1 LPAKQTLTGEGTDC
15 NVSLA
20 AKSALWLLVPRISM
34 ERSSVDVTLL
44 LKRYSNGDQNALA
57 ELIPQIYDELRRL
70 ASCYL
75 QGERIDHTLQ
85 TTALVHEAYFRLVDQ
100 KQVEW
105 SNRNHFFGVAAQMMR
120 RILVDHARK
129 HHAFKRGSSW
139 TRVSLDQAEGLFR
152 EQPQQLIALDDLLT
166 RLASLDPEASRI
178 VDLRFFA
185 GLSLEETAEVMGL
198 STAKVRREWSV
209 AKAWFTR
216 EMGKLN
222 GTEPRELGE

>member
-1 LPAKQTLTGEGTDC
+1 
-15 NVSLA
+15 
-20 AKSALWLLVPRISM
+20 M
-34 ERSSVDVTLL
+34 ESSFTDVTLL
-44 LKRYSNGDQNALA
+44 LKRFSQGDEDALA
-57 ELIPQIYDELRRL
+57 ELIPQIYDELRKL
-70 ASCYL
+70 ASRYL
-75 QGERIDHTLQ
+75 QGERVDHTLQ

-100 KQVEW
+100 KQIEW
-105 SNRNHFFGVAAQMMR
+105 NSRNHFFGIAAQMMR

-139 TRVSLDQAEGLFR
+139 TRVSLDQAEGLFH

-222 GTEPRELGE
+222 GREPRELRE

>member
-1 LPAKQTLTGEGTDC
+1 
-15 NVSLA
+15 
-20 AKSALWLLVPRISM
+20 M
-34 ERSSVDVTLL
+34 EPSSIDVTLL
-44 LKRYSNGDQNALA
+44 LKRYGNGDADALA
-57 ELIPQIYDELRRL
+57 ELIPQVYDELHRL

-75 QGERIDHTLQ
+75 HGERVDHTLQ

-105 SNRNHFFGVAAQMMR
+105 NNRNHFFGVAAQMMR

-222 GTEPRELGE
+222 RTEPRELSE

>member
-1 LPAKQTLTGEGTDC
+1 MSDLRA
-15 NVSLA
+15 
-20 AKSALWLLVPRISM
+20 
-34 ERSSVDVTLL
+34 DVTEL
-44 LKRYSNGDQNALA
+44 LKRHTDGDPQALA
-57 ELIPQIYDELRRL
+57 ELIPQVYDELHRL

-75 QGERIDHTLQ
+75 HGERVDHTLQ
-85 TTALVHEAYFRLVDQ
+85 TTALVHEAYFRLVDK
-100 KQVEW
+100 KQVGW
-105 SNRNHFFGVAAQMMR
+105 TNRNHFFGVAEQMMR

-139 TRVSLDQAEGLFR
+139 TRVSLDQAAVFFR
-152 EQPQQLIALDDLLT
+152 EQPQELIAIDELLT

-209 AKAWFTR
+209 TKAWFTR

-222 GTEPRELGE
+222 RTEPRETESKSNRIS

>member
-1 LPAKQTLTGEGTDC
+1 MSDLRA
-15 NVSLA
+15 
-20 AKSALWLLVPRISM
+20 
-34 ERSSVDVTLL
+34 DVTEL
-44 LKRYSNGDQNALA
+44 LKRHTDGDPQALA
-57 ELIPQIYDELRRL
+57 ELIPQVYDELRRL

-75 QGERIDHTLQ
+75 HGERVDHTLQ

-105 SNRNHFFGVAAQMMR
+105 NNRNHFFGVAAQMMR

-139 TRVSLDQAEGLFR
+139 TRVSLDQAEGLFQ

-222 GTEPRELGE
+222 GTEPRELRE

>member
-1 LPAKQTLTGEGTDC
+1 
-15 NVSLA
+15 
-20 AKSALWLLVPRISM
+20 M
-34 ERSSVDVTLL
+34 ERSNTDVTLL

-100 KQVEW
+100 KKVEW

-222 GTEPRELGE
+222 GTEPRELRE